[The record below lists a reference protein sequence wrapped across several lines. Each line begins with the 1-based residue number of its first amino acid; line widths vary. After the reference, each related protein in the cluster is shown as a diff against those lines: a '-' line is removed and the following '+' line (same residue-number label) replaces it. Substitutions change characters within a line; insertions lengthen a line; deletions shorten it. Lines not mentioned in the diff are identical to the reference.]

1 MDFDYIHLRVTKDQK
16 ERYKRLCEAK
26 GLSQIEY
33 FTKLL
38 DALELIG
45 TTTTTTSKHIANR
58 PKYPENW
65 EELYVQWE
73 KKSITSKEFMEKAN
87 LRKATFYNLLSDYTK
102 YKKKSN

>member
-26 GLSQIEY
+26 GLSQVEY

-45 TTTTTTSKHIANR
+45 TTQKSSKKTT
-58 PKYPENW
+58 
-65 EELYVQWE
+65 
-73 KKSITSKEFMEKAN
+73 
-87 LRKATFYNLLSDYTK
+87 
-102 YKKKSN
+102 KKKSN